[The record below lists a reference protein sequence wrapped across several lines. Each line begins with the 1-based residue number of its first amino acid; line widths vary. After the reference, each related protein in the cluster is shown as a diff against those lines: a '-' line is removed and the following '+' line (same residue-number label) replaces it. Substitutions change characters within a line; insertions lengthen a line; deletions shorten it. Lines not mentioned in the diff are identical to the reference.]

1 MPRKHGETGD
11 FIETVTLD
19 AVVGV
24 FDTMAGP
31 AITSS
36 DVADSLGCT
45 PETAREKLTELHRGG
60 RIERRKSA
68 GRIVWWRTDETTD
81 TARTRKRLSQEL
93 DATIIVGDV
102 VYKEDYLYT

>member
-45 PETAREKLTELHRGG
+45 PETAREKLTELHRG
-60 RIERRKSA
+60 S
-68 GRIVWWRTDETTD
+68 D
-81 TARTRKRLSQEL
+81 
-93 DATIIVGDV
+93 
-102 VYKEDYLYT
+102 